1 MHMMAYLTMLLI
13 TILTVAIGTT
23 SLYCSDVQSP
33 ASGSLNTDLSQV
45 TTLQYCVIDNC
56 TIMRIDSGQQL
67 EIMYTTQSL
76 LIVTPIGRQTLAAIS
91 KIDNEQSCLEHHNGS
106 QAGLFVGKLTL
117 SLLVMMMSGYILLV
131 HFLFKELHSVFG
143 KLLIFYNL
151 SFVCTVC
158 SVIALLFIN
167 SQTICHAIMIAFMI
181 THVST
186 EVFAANIL
194 THLAYTMYRCY
205 NLKSRISKKRS
216 KYLLKCYM
224 LYASITLVL
233 VLFIT
238 IAYDLR
244 TGNGKYTILPNGHCN
259 FIDQYSYK
267 MLFIIDIPN
276 FVNKLVQITMFII
289 YLVYFN
295 KFNAII
301 RDAKVSN
308 MQYHKGLFKIA
319 ITMGATVGLSSF
331 IWILSAFYPGYT
343 EVIAASGSILLFIQQ
358 CVIATSFLYTRKI
371 YDLCKMKFS
380 RDSSQ
385 A

>member
-1 MHMMAYLTMLLI
+1 MAYLTLLLI

-67 EIMYTTQSL
+67 EIVYTTESL
-76 LIVTPIGRQTLAAIS
+76 LIVTPIGGQTLAAIS
-91 KIDNEQSCLEHHNGS
+91 KIDNEQSCLEYHNTTDGS
-106 QAGLFVGKLTL
+106 QIGVFVGALTL
-117 SLLVMMMSGYILLV
+117 ELLMIMVSGYILIV
-131 HFLFKELHSVFG
+131 HFLFKELRSVFG

-151 SFVCTVC
+151 SFVCTC
-158 SVIALLFIN
+158 CIIISLLFMNQWITVN
-167 SQTICHAIMIAFMI
+167 SQTICHATMIALMI
-181 THVST
+181 TYAST
-186 EVFAANIL
+186 EVFATNIL

-233 VLFIT
+233 VFFIT

-259 FIDQYSYK
+259 FIDHT
-267 MLFIIDIPN
+267 
-276 FVNKLVQITMFII
+276 VQDTHH
-289 YLVYFN
+289 Y
-295 KFNAII
+295 
-301 RDAKVSN
+301 
-308 MQYHKGLFKIA
+308 
-319 ITMGATVGLSSF
+319 
-331 IWILSAFYPGYT
+331 
-343 EVIAASGSILLFIQQ
+343 
-358 CVIATSFLYTRKI
+358 
-371 YDLCKMKFS
+371 
-380 RDSSQ
+380 
-385 A
+385 